1 MDDFN
6 TSSLYE
12 SRNEWCSRLVN
23 ILTPLI
29 IEGLQSIF
37 LEAEKICKEN
47 NEKEKYLMTFQN
59 FISRIPKWNP
69 NIIEIERKR
78 IYEKSNCI
86 YLEDLIT
93 CVHIIQLKLL
103 TSMRAG
109 TKQKKI
115 NIEIPKMDDFIHK
128 IYIHLSRKVYK
139 KTYLFQKNIPAL
151 DIQKNFN
158 ELENTVKEC
167 ILNSIRDSI
176 PVETIL
182 RAYMDETCEEEVIEE
197 IKEQI
202 VENPKKT
209 RAALDP
215 KNHLT
220 LDPKN
225 HPTLEPQKIAA
236 EYVQMTQDKGSLKF
250 QDVDYIKNTDGSET
264 IIHSPKDIISIEIK
278 NTNKNNDEKNDD
290 EKNYDEDDDNDKIK
304 ITSENFSLDENEFE
318 DITSMN
324 SDGLLFDN
332 IDFNDN
338 IELLM

>member
-1 MDDFN
+1 
-6 TSSLYE
+6 
-12 SRNEWCSRLVN
+12 
-23 ILTPLI
+23 
-29 IEGLQSIF
+29 
-37 LEAEKICKEN
+37 
-47 NEKEKYLMTFQN
+47 
-59 FISRIPKWNP
+59 
-69 NIIEIERKR
+69 
-78 IYEKSNCI
+78 
-86 YLEDLIT
+86 
-93 CVHIIQLKLL
+93 
-103 TSMRAG
+103 MRAG
-109 TKQKKI
+109 IKQKKI

-151 DIQKNFN
+151 EIQKNFN

-182 RAYMDETCEEEVIEE
+182 RAYMDETCEEEIIEE

-209 RAALDP
+209 RA
-215 KNHLT
+215 T

-225 HPTLEPQKIAA
+225 HPTLEPQKIAT
-236 EYVQMTQDKGSLKF
+236 EHVQMTQDKGSLKF

-264 IIHSPKDIISIEIK
+264 IIHSPKDIISLEIK

-290 EKNYDEDDDNDKIK
+290 EKNYDDDDDNDKIK
-304 ITSENFSLDENEFE
+304 ITSENFSLDENEFQ
-318 DITSMN
+318 DISSMN

-332 IDFNDN
+332 IEFNDN
-338 IELLM
+338 IELLI